1 MKIIKSNRIDD
12 VVIFLIEKKYSYILR
27 YKVYDYFLKEFQDY
41 DIYFISDKQEEA
53 VNFYKTFMEVVKE
66 DLEKEKNKII
76 TINNN

>member
-27 YKVYDYFLKEFQDY
+27 YKIYDYFINEYQNY
-41 DIYFISDKQEEA
+41 DIYFISDKKEA
-53 VNFYKTFMEVVKE
+53 VNFYKTFIEVVKE